1 MPARYR
7 VFLDTSALLAAVA
20 SEVGGA
26 AQILRLA
33 EAGQL
38 EILVTR
44 QVITEAERNV
54 RRKLPG
60 GLSFLQQ
67 ALMPLLHLLP
77 DPSPEAVGACERM
90 IASSADAPILAAAM
104 AAQVDY
110 LVTLDRKHFLDDPG
124 VAHKSGLRIGTP
136 GDFLAW
142 LRSQL
147 RI

>member
-38 EILVTR
+38 EIVVTR

-60 GLSFLQQ
+60 GLSSFQQ
-67 ALMPLLHLLP
+67 ALVPLLRLLP
-77 DPSPEAVGACERM
+77 DPPPEAVRVCEKM
-90 IASSADAPILAAAM
+90 IASADAPILAAGM
-104 AAQVDY
+104 VTQVDY

-124 VAHKSGLRIGTP
+124 VAEKSGLRIGTP

-142 LRSQL
+142 LRN
-147 RI
+147 RMR